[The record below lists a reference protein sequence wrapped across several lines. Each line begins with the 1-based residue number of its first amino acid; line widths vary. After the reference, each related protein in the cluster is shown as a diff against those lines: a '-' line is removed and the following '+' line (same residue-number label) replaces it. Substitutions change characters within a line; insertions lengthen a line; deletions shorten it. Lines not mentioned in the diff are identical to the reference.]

1 MLHQVIKR
9 PIAVTM
15 CIIALTV
22 IGILSLRHIPVSL
35 MPDIDI
41 PQITVQVSMPG
52 FSAQEV
58 ERNVVSPL
66 RGRLMQVA
74 GITDIRSESRM
85 DAGSVRMT
93 FEPGSN
99 VNLLFIEVNEK
110 VDRAMNQMPKEM
122 ERPKVMKASAMDI
135 PAFFLDITPKEP
147 TKFAQLSKF
156 AKNVVVKRIEQL
168 PQTAMVD
175 VSGTVGTEID
185 CIPNYEKLQAMG
197 LTVSDIENAIKR
209 NNITLEALSIV
220 DGIYRYNIHF
230 DSQLLTKKDIEN
242 IYINHQGRM
251 FQLKDVC
258 NVEEHTAI
266 RNGLVRHDGKEC
278 ITMAI
283 IKQND
288 ARMEE
293 LQQSMDELLENLRK
307 EYPDIQFQLTRDQT
321 RLLSYTIENL
331 KGNLYM
337 GALMACLVLMLFM
350 KKWRLSLLVVLS
362 IPLSLIITILCFYLL
377 GISMNI
383 ISLSGLILGVG
394 MMVDNAIIVVD
405 NITQRSLTPTLSERE
420 GATSKE
426 KTEVIVRS
434 TREVFTPMLSS
445 VLTTCS
451 VFLPLI
457 FLSGTAGALFY
468 DQAMGITTALFA
480 SLLVATVVV
489 PVYYMVLSPS
499 PRSPKGEGL
508 KESPIILVL
517 RMLMRRCLSCFPLH
531 YIALPFGGAGRWACF
546 YESIL
551 KWTLRHMR
559 LVLGM
564 FVISI
569 PLMALLVLHIEK
581 ERMPKVV
588 QEDALLTIDW
598 NSNISAQE
606 NDKRVAGIMA
616 AIKDNVETST
626 CMVGAQEFMLAHTK
640 DITSSEAV
648 IYLKAEN
655 SRKLS
660 KIKRQCIAYLH
671 KYYPQASAEFT
682 DPGNLY
688 NLVFSTDEAD
698 LEIHLQN
705 SEGRRPTTDQSRAF
719 RDTLLKH
726 FPHLEISPV
735 MTETNI
741 RYVADMEQMALYKLG
756 YDALYARLRE
766 LVSRGT
772 VFSIN
777 EGAQSVPVKTAS
789 PPALGLTPNPSP
801 VGGGNYRGEGSN
813 ILAETVKNADGTDIP
828 ISYLVRETK
837 GEDYKRLQAGNGGE
851 YYALC
856 LNAKDKEVEN
866 VMAFVNEFVHKPQSK
881 YSASFTGGYFSS
893 RKLIGELS
901 VVLAVALALLY
912 FILAAQ
918 FESLIQPII
927 ILLEMVVDVFFVIV
941 GLWILGESINLMSMT
956 GLVVMSG
963 IIIND
968 SILKIDTINHSPH
981 LRAGTRLG
989 LIRAIMEAGQRRLR
1003 PIVMTSLTT
1012 ILALLPFLSHS
1023 SMGAAIQYPLSLT
1036 LIIGMTV
1043 GTAVSLFF
1051 IPMLYYVVK
1060 RKPLSP
1066 SLPQMGGSAN
1076 R

>member
-1 MLHQVIKR
+1 MLKIILRR

-52 FSAQEV
+52 YSAQEV
-58 ERNVVSPL
+58 EQNVVSPL

-135 PAFFLDITPKEP
+135 PAFFLDLTPADSSAKASGAGG
-147 TKFAQLSKF
+147 TSKFAQLSKF
-156 AKNVVVKRIEQL
+156 ARNVVVKRIEQL

-185 CIPNYEKLQAMG
+185 CIPDNEKLQAMG
-197 LTVSDIENAIKR
+197 MSVSDIESAIKR

-230 DSQLLTKKDIEN
+230 DSQLLTRKDIED
-242 IYINHQGRM
+242 IYINHQGRL
-251 FQLKDVC
+251 FQLKDIC
-258 NVEEHTAI
+258 SIEEHTAT

-278 ITMAI
+278 VTMAI

-293 LQQSMDELLENLRK
+293 LKQSMDELLDDMRK
-307 EYPDIQFQLTRDQT
+307 EYPDINFQLTRDQT
-321 RLLSYTIENL
+321 RLLQFTIENL

-377 GISMNI
+377 GISMNV

-405 NITQRSLTPTLSERE
+405 NITAQTPKTPTKEELE
-420 GATSKE
+420 G
-426 KTEVIVRS
+426 VVVRS

-480 SLLVATVVV
+480 SLLVATVVI
-489 PVYYMVLSPS
+489 PVYYMVLQK
-499 PRSPKGEGL
+499 KGEKVKGL
-508 KESPIILVL
+508 KGEKVNFVGL
-517 RMLMRRCLSCFPLH
+517 MLP
-531 YIALPFGGAGRWACF
+531 GGVKC
-546 YESIL
+546 YEAVL
-551 KWTLRHMR
+551 KWMLRHTR
-559 LVLGM
+559 LVLAL

-569 PLMALLVLHIEK
+569 PLMGILLLHIEK
-581 ERMPKVV
+581 ERMPKVA
-588 QEDALLTIDW
+588 QYDTLLTIDW

-606 NDKRVAGIMA
+606 NDRRIAGMMG
-616 AIKDNVETST
+616 AIKEDVQTST
-626 CMVGAQEFMLAHTK
+626 SMIGAQEFMLAHTK

-648 IYLKAEN
+648 VYLKAADSEH
-655 SRKLS
+655 LD
-660 KIKRQCIAYLH
+660 KIKRQCTAYLQQH
-671 KYYPQASAEFT
+671 YPQASAEYGE
-682 DPGNLY
+682 PGNLY
-688 NLVFSTDEAD
+688 NLIFSTDEAD

-705 SEGRRPTTDQSRAF
+705 REGRRPTTDASRAF
-719 RDTLLKH
+719 RDTLLRH
-726 FPHLEISPV
+726 FPNLEISPI

-741 RYVADMEQMALYKLG
+741 RYVADMEQMAIYKVS
-756 YDALYARLRE
+756 YDALYRRLRE

-777 EGAQSVPVKTAS
+777 EGVQSVPVKMLSGAMSFT
-789 PPALGLTPNPSP
+789 G
-801 VGGGNYRGEGSN
+801 VERH
-813 ILAETVKNADGTDIP
+813 ILAECVKNADGTDIP
-828 ISYLVRETK
+828 ISYLVREAK

-851 YYALC
+851 FYTLS
-856 LNAKDKEVEN
+856 LNAKDREVEE
-866 VMAFVNEFVHKPQSK
+866 VMAFVNEYIHRPQSQ
-881 YSASFTGGYFSS
+881 YSASFAGGYFSS
-893 RKLIGELS
+893 RMLISELS

-918 FESLIQPII
+918 FESLVQPLI
-927 ILLEMVVDVFFVIV
+927 ILLEMVVDVFFVLV
-941 GLWILGESINLMSMT
+941 GLWILGESLNLMSMT

-981 LRAGTRLG
+981 LKSGTHKG

-1012 ILALLPFLSHS
+1012 ILALLPFLSHG

-1036 LIIGMTV
+1036 LIIGMTI

-1051 IPMLYYVVK
+1051 IPMLYYLIAK
-1060 RKPLSP
+1060 LRMKS
-1066 SLPQMGGSAN
+1066 
-1076 R
+1076 

>member
-1 MLHQVIKR
+1 
-9 PIAVTM
+9 
-15 CIIALTV
+15 
-22 IGILSLRHIPVSL
+22 
-35 MPDIDI
+35 
-41 PQITVQVSMPG
+41 
-52 FSAQEV
+52 
-58 ERNVVSPL
+58 
-66 RGRLMQVA
+66 
-74 GITDIRSESRM
+74 
-85 DAGSVRMT
+85 MT

-135 PAFFLDITPKEP
+135 PAFFLDLTPADSS
-147 TKFAQLSKF
+147 KFAQLSKF
-156 AKNVVVKRIEQL
+156 ARNVVVKRIEQL

-185 CIPNYEKLQAMG
+185 CIPDNEKLQAMG
-197 LTVSDIENAIKR
+197 MSVSDIESAIKR

-230 DSQLLTKKDIEN
+230 DSQLLTRKDIED
-242 IYINHQGRM
+242 IYINHQGRL

-258 NVEEHTAI
+258 KIEEHTAT

-278 ITMAI
+278 VTMAI

-293 LQQSMDELLENLRK
+293 LKQSMDELLDDMRK
-307 EYPDIQFQLTRDQT
+307 EYPDINFQLTRDQT
-321 RLLSYTIENL
+321 HLLQFTIENL

-337 GALMACLVLMLFM
+337 GALMACLVLMLFL
-350 KKWRLSLLVVLS
+350 KEWRLSLLVVLS
-362 IPLSLIITILCFYLL
+362 IPLSLIITILCIYLL
-377 GISMNI
+377 GISMNV

-405 NITQRSLTPTLSERE
+405 NITQKGENVKRLKGERLE
-420 GATSKE
+420 G
-426 KTEVIVRS
+426 VVVRS

-480 SLLVATVVV
+480 SLLVATVVI
-489 PVYYMVLSPS
+489 PVYYMVLHKNGEKVKEI
-499 PRSPKGEGL
+499 KGEKVNFVGL
-508 KESPIILVL
+508 K
-517 RMLMRRCLSCFPLH
+517 
-531 YIALPFGGAGRWACF
+531 LPGGVKC
-546 YESIL
+546 YEAVL
-551 KWTLRHMR
+551 KWMLRHTR
-559 LVLGM
+559 LVLAL

-569 PLMALLVLHIEK
+569 PLMGILVLHIEK
-581 ERMPKVV
+581 ERMPKVA
-588 QEDALLTIDW
+588 QDDTLLTIDW

-606 NDKRVAGIMA
+606 NDRRIAGMMG
-616 AIKDNVETST
+616 AIKEDVQTST
-626 CMVGAQEFMLAHTK
+626 SMIGAQEFMLAHTK

-648 IYLKAEN
+648 VYLKAADSEH
-655 SRKLS
+655 LDI
-660 KIKRQCIAYLH
+660 IKRQCTAYLQQH
-671 KYYPQASAEFT
+671 YPQASAEYGE
-682 DPGNLY
+682 PGNLY
-688 NLVFSTDEAD
+688 NLIFSTDEAD

-705 SEGRRPTTDQSRAF
+705 REGRRPITDASRAF
-719 RDTLLKH
+719 RDTLLRH
-726 FPHLEISPV
+726 FPNLEISPI

-741 RYVADMEQMALYKLG
+741 RYVADMEQMAIYKVS
-756 YDALYARLRE
+756 YDALYRRLRE

-777 EGAQSVPVKTAS
+777 EGAQSVPVKMLSGAMSFT
-789 PPALGLTPNPSP
+789 G
-801 VGGGNYRGEGSN
+801 VERH
-813 ILAETVKNADGTDIP
+813 ILAESVKNSDGTDIP
-828 ISYLVRETK
+828 ISYLVCEAK

-851 YYALC
+851 FYTLS
-856 LNAKDKEVEN
+856 LNAKDREVEE
-866 VMAFVNEFVHKPQSK
+866 VMAFVNEYIHRPQSQ
-881 YSASFTGGYFSS
+881 YSASFAGGYFSS
-893 RKLIGELS
+893 RMLISELS

-918 FESLIQPII
+918 FESLVQPLI
-927 ILLEMVVDVFFVIV
+927 ILLEMVVDVFFVLV
-941 GLWILGESINLMSMT
+941 GLWILGESLNLMSMT

-981 LRAGTRLG
+981 LKSGTHKG

-1012 ILALLPFLSHS
+1012 ILALLPFLSHG

-1036 LIIGMTV
+1036 LIIGMTI

-1051 IPMLYYVVK
+1051 IPMLYYMVRVVEQRMRSK
-1060 RKPLSP
+1060 K
-1066 SLPQMGGSAN
+1066 
-1076 R
+1076 

>member
-1 MLHQVIKR
+1 MNKTLLHR

-52 FSAQEV
+52 YSAQEV

-66 RGRLMQVA
+66 RGCLMQVA

-135 PAFFLDITPKEP
+135 PAFFLDLTPVDSS
-147 TKFAQLSKF
+147 KFAQLSKF
-156 AKNVVVKRIEQL
+156 ARNVVVKRIEQL

-185 CIPNYEKLQAMG
+185 CIPDNEKLQAMG
-197 LTVSDIENAIKR
+197 MSANDIENAIKR

-230 DSQLLTKKDIEN
+230 DSQLLTKKDIED
-242 IYINHQGRM
+242 IYINHHGRL

-258 NVEEHTAI
+258 SIEEHTAT

-278 ITMAI
+278 VTMAI

-288 ARMEE
+288 AQMEE
-293 LQQSMDELLENLRK
+293 LKQSMDELLDDMRK
-307 EYPDIQFQLTRDQT
+307 EYPDINFQLTRDQT
-321 RLLSYTIENL
+321 CLLSYTIENL

-377 GISMNI
+377 GISMNV

-405 NITQRSLTPTLSERE
+405 NITQKGEKVKRFLDALAPRRDCSRGRKGERLE
-420 GATSKE
+420 GVVVS
-426 KTEVIVRS
+426 S

-480 SLLVATVVV
+480 SLLVATVVI
-489 PVYYMVLSPS
+489 PVYYMVLHK
-499 PRSPKGEGL
+499 KGEKVKGL
-508 KESPIILVL
+508 KGEKVS
-517 RMLMRRCLSCFPLH
+517 
-531 YIALPFGGAGRWACF
+531 GGVKY
-546 YESIL
+546 YEATL
-551 KWTLRHMR
+551 KWTLRHAR
-559 LVLGM
+559 LVLAL
-564 FVISI
+564 FIISI
-569 PLMALLVLHIEK
+569 PLMAFLVLHIEK
-581 ERMPKVV
+581 ERMPKVA
-588 QEDALLTIDW
+588 QDDTLLTIDW

-606 NDKRVAGIMA
+606 NDRRIAGMME
-616 AIKDNVETST
+616 AIKEEVQTST
-626 CMVGAQEFMLAHTK
+626 SMIGAQEFMLAHTK

-648 IYLKAEN
+648 VYLKAADSEHLN
-655 SRKLS
+655 
-660 KIKRQCIAYLH
+660 KIMRQCTAYLQQH
-671 KYYPQASAEFT
+671 YPQASAEYGE
-682 DPGNLY
+682 PGNLY
-688 NLVFSTDEAD
+688 NLIFSTDEAD

-705 SEGRRPTTDQSRAF
+705 REGRRPTIDATRSF
-719 RDTLLKH
+719 RDTMLRH
-726 FPHLEISPV
+726 FPNLEISPV

-741 RYVADMEQMALYKLG
+741 RYVADMEQMAIYKVS
-756 YDALYARLRE
+756 YDALYRRLRE

-777 EGAQSVPVKTAS
+777 EGAQSVPVKLVS
-789 PPALGLTPNPSP
+789 
-801 VGGGNYRGEGSN
+801 GEMTFTGVERH
-813 ILAETVKNADGTDIP
+813 ILAECVKNSDGTDIP
-828 ISYLVRETK
+828 ISYLVREAK

-851 YYALC
+851 FYTLS
-856 LNAKDKEVEN
+856 LNAKDREVEE
-866 VMAFVNEFVHKPQSK
+866 VMAFVNEYIHRPQSQ
-881 YSASFTGGYFSS
+881 YSASFAGGYFSS
-893 RKLIGELS
+893 RMLISELS

-918 FESLIQPII
+918 FESLVQPLI
-927 ILLEMVVDVFFVIV
+927 ILLEMVVDVFFVLV
-941 GLWILGESINLMSMT
+941 GLWLLGESLNLMSMT

-981 LRAGTRLG
+981 LKSGTRRG

-1012 ILALLPFLSHS
+1012 ILALLPFLSHG

-1036 LIIGMTV
+1036 LIIGMTI

-1051 IPMLYYVVK
+1051 IPMLYYMIQK
-1060 RKPLSP
+1060 LRIKS
-1066 SLPQMGGSAN
+1066 
-1076 R
+1076 

>member
-1 MLHQVIKR
+1 MLTTFLHR

-52 FSAQEV
+52 YSAQEV

-66 RGRLMQVA
+66 RGRLMQVT

-135 PAFFLDITPKEP
+135 PAFFLDLTPADSSAKASGAGG
-147 TKFAQLSKF
+147 TSKFAQLSKF
-156 AKNVVVKRIEQL
+156 ARNVVVKRIEQL

-185 CIPNYEKLQAMG
+185 CIPDNEKLQAMG
-197 LTVSDIENAIKR
+197 MSVSDIESAIKR

-230 DSQLLTKKDIEN
+230 DSQLLTRKDIED
-242 IYINHQGRM
+242 IYINHQGRL

-258 NVEEHTAI
+258 SIEEHIAT

-278 ITMAI
+278 VTMAI

-293 LQQSMDELLENLRK
+293 LKQSMDELLDDMRK
-307 EYPDIQFQLTRDQT
+307 EYPDINFQLTRDQT
-321 RLLSYTIENL
+321 RLLQFTIENL

-377 GISMNI
+377 GISMNV

-405 NITQRSLTPTLSERE
+405 NITAQTPRIPTKEELE
-420 GATSKE
+420 G
-426 KTEVIVRS
+426 VVVRS

-480 SLLVATVVV
+480 SLLVATVVI
-489 PVYYMVLSPS
+489 PVYYMVLHKNGEKVKEI
-499 PRSPKGEGL
+499 KGEKVNFVGL
-508 KESPIILVL
+508 K
-517 RMLMRRCLSCFPLH
+517 
-531 YIALPFGGAGRWACF
+531 LPGGVKC
-546 YESIL
+546 YEAVL
-551 KWTLRHMR
+551 KWMLRHTR
-559 LVLGM
+559 LVLAL

-569 PLMALLVLHIEK
+569 PLMGILVLYIEK
-581 ERMPKVV
+581 ERMPKVA
-588 QEDALLTIDW
+588 QDDTLLTIDW

-606 NDKRVAGIMA
+606 NDRRIAGMMGT
-616 AIKDNVETST
+616 IKEDVQTST
-626 CMVGAQEFMLAHTK
+626 SMIGAQEFMLAHTK

-648 IYLKAEN
+648 VYLKAADSEH
-655 SRKLS
+655 LD
-660 KIKRQCIAYLH
+660 KIKRQCTAYLQQH
-671 KYYPQASAEFT
+671 YPQASAEYGE
-682 DPGNLY
+682 PGNLY
-688 NLVFSTDEAD
+688 NLIFSTDEAD

-705 SEGRRPTTDQSRAF
+705 REGRRPTTDASRAF
-719 RDTLLKH
+719 RDTLLRR
-726 FPHLEISPV
+726 FPNLEISPV

-741 RYVADMEQMALYKLG
+741 RYVADMEQMAIYKVS
-756 YDALYARLRE
+756 YDALYRRLRE

-777 EGAQSVPVKTAS
+777 EGAQSVPVKMLSVAMSFT
-789 PPALGLTPNPSP
+789 G
-801 VGGGNYRGEGSN
+801 VERH
-813 ILAETVKNADGTDIP
+813 ILAECVKNADGTDIP
-828 ISYLVRETK
+828 ISYLVREAK

-851 YYALC
+851 FYTLS
-856 LNAKDKEVEN
+856 LNAKDREVEE
-866 VMAFVNEFVHKPQSK
+866 VMAFVNEYIHRPQSQ
-881 YSASFTGGYFSS
+881 YSASFAGGYFSS
-893 RKLIGELS
+893 RMLISELS

-918 FESLIQPII
+918 FESLVQPLV
-927 ILLEMVVDVFFVIV
+927 ILLEMVVDVFFVLV
-941 GLWILGESINLMSMT
+941 GLWILGESLNLMSMT

-981 LRAGTRLG
+981 LKSGTHKG

-1012 ILALLPFLSHS
+1012 ILALLPFLSHG

-1036 LIIGMTV
+1036 LIIGMTI

-1051 IPMLYYVVK
+1051 IPMLYYLIAK
-1060 RKPLSP
+1060 LRMKS
-1066 SLPQMGGSAN
+1066 
-1076 R
+1076 

>member
-1 MLHQVIKR
+1 MNKTLLHR

-52 FSAQEV
+52 YSAQEV

-135 PAFFLDITPKEP
+135 PAFFLDLTPADSSAKASGAGG
-147 TKFAQLSKF
+147 TSKFAQLSKF
-156 AKNVVVKRIEQL
+156 ARHVVVKRIEQL

-175 VSGTVGTEID
+175 ISGTVGTEID
-185 CIPNYEKLQAMG
+185 CIPDNEKLQAMG
-197 LTVSDIENAIKR
+197 MSVSDIESAIKR

-230 DSQLLTKKDIEN
+230 DSQLLTKKDIED
-242 IYINHQGRM
+242 IYINHQGRL

-258 NVEEHTAI
+258 SIEEHIAT

-278 ITMAI
+278 VTMAI

-293 LQQSMDELLENLRK
+293 LKQSMDELLDDMRK
-307 EYPDIQFQLTRDQT
+307 EYPDINFQLTRDQT
-321 RLLSYTIENL
+321 RLLQYTIENL

-377 GISMNI
+377 GISMNV

-405 NITQRSLTPTLSERE
+405 NITAQTPKIPTKEELE
-420 GATSKE
+420 G
-426 KTEVIVRS
+426 VVVRS

-480 SLLVATVVV
+480 SLLVATVVI
-489 PVYYMVLSPS
+489 PVYYMVLHKNGEKVKEI
-499 PRSPKGEGL
+499 KGEKVNFVGL
-508 KESPIILVL
+508 K
-517 RMLMRRCLSCFPLH
+517 
-531 YIALPFGGAGRWACF
+531 LPGGVKC
-546 YESIL
+546 YEAVL
-551 KWTLRHMR
+551 KWMLRHTR
-559 LVLGM
+559 LVLAL

-569 PLMALLVLHIEK
+569 PLMGILVLHIEK
-581 ERMPKVV
+581 ERMPKVA
-588 QEDALLTIDW
+588 QDDTLLTIDW

-606 NDKRVAGIMA
+606 NDRRIAGMMG
-616 AIKDNVETST
+616 AIKEDVQTST
-626 CMVGAQEFMLAHTK
+626 SMIGAQEFMLAHTK

-648 IYLKAEN
+648 VYLKAADSEH
-655 SRKLS
+655 LD
-660 KIKRQCIAYLH
+660 KIKRQCTAYLQQH
-671 KYYPQASAEFT
+671 YPQASAEYGE
-682 DPGNLY
+682 PGNLY
-688 NLVFSTDEAD
+688 NLIFSTDEAD

-705 SEGRRPTTDQSRAF
+705 REGRRPTTDASRAF
-719 RDTLLKH
+719 RDTLLRR
-726 FPHLEISPV
+726 FPNLEISPV

-741 RYVADMEQMALYKLG
+741 RYVADMEQMAIYKVS
-756 YDALYARLRE
+756 YDALYRRLRE

-772 VFSIN
+772 VFNIN
-777 EGAQSVPVKTAS
+777 EGAQSVPVKMLSGAMSFT
-789 PPALGLTPNPSP
+789 G
-801 VGGGNYRGEGSN
+801 VERH
-813 ILAETVKNADGTDIP
+813 ILAECVKNADGTDIP
-828 ISYLVRETK
+828 ISYLVREAK

-851 YYALC
+851 FYTLS
-856 LNAKDKEVEN
+856 LNAKDREVEE
-866 VMAFVNEFVHKPQSK
+866 VMTFVNEYIHRPQSQ
-881 YSASFTGGYFSS
+881 YSASFAGGYFSS
-893 RKLIGELS
+893 RMLISELS
-901 VVLAVALALLY
+901 VVLAIALALLY

-918 FESLIQPII
+918 FESLVQPLV
-927 ILLEMVVDVFFVIV
+927 ILLEMVVDVFFVLV
-941 GLWILGESINLMSMT
+941 GLWILGESLNLMSMT

-981 LRAGTRLG
+981 LKSGTHKG

-1012 ILALLPFLSHS
+1012 ILALLPFLSHG

-1036 LIIGMTV
+1036 LIIGMTI

-1051 IPMLYYVVK
+1051 IPMLYYLIAK
-1060 RKPLSP
+1060 LRMKS
-1066 SLPQMGGSAN
+1066 
-1076 R
+1076 

>member
-1 MLHQVIKR
+1 MLKIILRR

-52 FSAQEV
+52 YSAQEV

-135 PAFFLDITPKEP
+135 PAFFLDLTPEDSS
-147 TKFAQLSKF
+147 KFAQLSKF
-156 AKNVVVKRIEQL
+156 ARNVVVKRIEQL

-185 CIPNYEKLQAMG
+185 CIPDNEKLQAMG
-197 LTVSDIENAIKR
+197 MSVSDIESAIKR

-230 DSQLLTKKDIEN
+230 DSQLLTRRDIED
-242 IYINHQGRM
+242 IYINHQGRL

-258 NVEEHTAI
+258 SIEEHTAT

-278 ITMAI
+278 VTMAI

-293 LQQSMDELLENLRK
+293 LKQSMDELLDDMRK
-307 EYPDIQFQLTRDQT
+307 EYPDINFQLTRDQT
-321 RLLSYTIENL
+321 RLLQFTIENL

-377 GISMNI
+377 GISMNV

-405 NITQRSLTPTLSERE
+405 NITAQIPKIPTKEELE
-420 GATSKE
+420 G
-426 KTEVIVRS
+426 VVVRS

-480 SLLVATVVV
+480 SLLVATVVI
-489 PVYYMVLSPS
+489 PVYYMVLHKNGEKVKEI
-499 PRSPKGEGL
+499 KGEKVNFVGL
-508 KESPIILVL
+508 K
-517 RMLMRRCLSCFPLH
+517 
-531 YIALPFGGAGRWACF
+531 LPGGVKC
-546 YESIL
+546 YEAVL
-551 KWTLRHMR
+551 KWMLRHTR
-559 LVLGM
+559 LVLAL

-569 PLMALLVLHIEK
+569 PLMGILVLYIEK
-581 ERMPKVV
+581 ERMPKVA
-588 QEDALLTIDW
+588 QDDTLLTIDW

-606 NDKRVAGIMA
+606 NDRRIAGMMGT
-616 AIKDNVETST
+616 IKEDVQTST
-626 CMVGAQEFMLAHTK
+626 SMIGAQEFMLAHTK

-648 IYLKAEN
+648 VYLKAADSEH
-655 SRKLS
+655 LD
-660 KIKRQCIAYLH
+660 KIKRQCTAYLQQH
-671 KYYPQASAEFT
+671 YPQASAEYGE
-682 DPGNLY
+682 PGNLY
-688 NLVFSTDEAD
+688 NLIFSTDEAD

-705 SEGRRPTTDQSRAF
+705 REGRRPTIDATRAF
-719 RDTLLKH
+719 RDTLLRH
-726 FPHLEISPV
+726 FPNLEISPV

-741 RYVADMEQMALYKLG
+741 RYVADMEQMAIYKVS
-756 YDALYARLRE
+756 YDALYRRLRE

-777 EGAQSVPVKTAS
+777 EGAQSVPVKMLSGAMSFT
-789 PPALGLTPNPSP
+789 G
-801 VGGGNYRGEGSN
+801 VERH
-813 ILAETVKNADGTDIP
+813 ILAECVKNADGTDIP
-828 ISYLVRETK
+828 ISYLVREAK

-851 YYALC
+851 FYPLS
-856 LNAKDKEVEN
+856 LNAKDREVEE
-866 VMAFVNEFVHKPQSK
+866 VMAFVNEYIHRPQSQ
-881 YSASFTGGYFSS
+881 YSASFAGGYFSS
-893 RKLIGELS
+893 RMLISELS

-918 FESLIQPII
+918 FESLVQPLI
-927 ILLEMVVDVFFVIV
+927 ILLEMVVDVFFVLV
-941 GLWILGESINLMSMT
+941 GLWILGESLNLMSMT

-981 LRAGTRLG
+981 LKSGTHKG

-1012 ILALLPFLSHS
+1012 ILALLPFLSHG

-1036 LIIGMTV
+1036 LIIGMTI

-1051 IPMLYYVVK
+1051 IPMLYYLIAK
-1060 RKPLSP
+1060 LRMKS
-1066 SLPQMGGSAN
+1066 
-1076 R
+1076 

>member
-1 MLHQVIKR
+1 M
-9 PIAVTM
+9 TM
-15 CIIALTV
+15 CIIALMV
-22 IGILSLRHIPVSL
+22 IGMLSLRHIPVSL

-52 FSAQEV
+52 YSAKEV
-58 ERNVVSPL
+58 ERNVVSLL

-135 PAFFLDITPKEP
+135 PAFFLDLTPADSS
-147 TKFAQLSKF
+147 KFAELSKF
-156 AKNVVVKRIEQL
+156 ARNVVVKRIEQL

-185 CIPNYEKLQAMG
+185 CIPDNEKLQAMG
-197 LTVSDIENAIKR
+197 MSVSDIENAIKR

-230 DSQLLTKKDIEN
+230 DSQLLTKKDIED
-242 IYINHQGRM
+242 IYINHQGRLL
-251 FQLKDVC
+251 QLKDVC
-258 NVEEHTAI
+258 CIEEHIAT

-278 ITMAI
+278 VTMAI

-293 LQQSMDELLENLRK
+293 LKQSMDELLDDMRR
-307 EYPDIQFQLTRDQT
+307 EYPDINFQLARDQT
-321 RLLSYTIENL
+321 RLLQFTIENL

-377 GISMNI
+377 GISMNV

-405 NITQRSLTPTLSERE
+405 NITAQTPKTPTKEELE
-420 GATSKE
+420 G
-426 KTEVIVRS
+426 VVVRS

-480 SLLVATVVV
+480 SLLVATVVI
-489 PVYYMVLSPS
+489 PVYYVAISSASLSEKRGKS
-499 PRSPKGEGL
+499 SAALSLLLGEGL
-508 KESPIILVL
+508 GVRL
-517 RMLMRRCLSCFPLH
+517 
-531 YIALPFGGAGRWACF
+531 
-546 YESIL
+546 YEATL
-551 KWTLRHMR
+551 KWTLRHAR
-559 LVLGM
+559 LVFAL
-564 FVISI
+564 FIISI
-569 PLMALLVLHIEK
+569 PLMGFLVLHIEK
-581 ERMPKVV
+581 ERMPGLT
-588 QEDALLTIDW
+588 QEDTLLTIDW

-606 NDKRVAGIMA
+606 NDRRIAGMMG
-616 AIKDNVETST
+616 AISEDVQTST
-626 CMVGAQEFMLAHTK
+626 SMIGAQEFMLAHTK

-648 IYLKAEN
+648 LYLKAEDTE
-655 SRKLS
+655 SLDS
-660 KIKRQCIAYLH
+660 IKRQCTAYLQQ
-671 KYYPQASAEFT
+671 YYPRASAEYGE
-682 DPGNLY
+682 PGNLY
-688 NLVFSTDEAD
+688 NLIFSTDEAD
-698 LEIHLQN
+698 LEIHLQ
-705 SEGRRPTTDQSRAF
+705 SREGRRPTTDASRAF
-719 RDTLLKH
+719 RDTLLRH
-726 FPHLEISPV
+726 FPNLEISPV

-741 RYVADMEQMALYKLG
+741 RYVADMEQMAIYKVS
-756 YDALYARLRE
+756 YDALYRRLRE

-777 EGAQSVPVKTAS
+777 EGAQSVPVKLVS
-789 PPALGLTPNPSP
+789 
-801 VGGGNYRGEGSN
+801 GEMTFTGVERH
-813 ILAETVKNADGTDIP
+813 ILAECVKNADGTDIP

-851 YYALC
+851 FYTLS
-856 LNAKDKEVEN
+856 LNAKDREVEE
-866 VMAFVNEFVHKPQSK
+866 VMAFVNEYIHRPQSQ
-881 YSASFTGGYFSS
+881 YSASFAGGFFSS

-918 FESLIQPII
+918 FESLVHPLI
-927 ILLEMVVDVFFVIV
+927 ILLEMVVDVFFVLV
-941 GLWILGESINLMSMT
+941 GLWILGESLNLMSMT
-956 GLVVMSG
+956 GMVVMSG
-963 IIIND
+963 IVIND
-968 SILKIDTINHSPH
+968 SILKIDTINRSPH
-981 LRAGTRLG
+981 LKSGTHKG
-989 LIRAIMEAGQRRLR
+989 LIRAIMEAGRRRLR

-1012 ILALLPFLSHS
+1012 ILALLPFLSHGN
-1023 SMGAAIQYPLSLT
+1023 MGAAIQYPLSLT
-1036 LIIGMTV
+1036 LVIGMTI

-1051 IPMLYYVVK
+1051 IPMLYYLIQESRMK
-1060 RKPLSP
+1060 S
-1066 SLPQMGGSAN
+1066 
-1076 R
+1076 

>member
-1 MLHQVIKR
+1 MLHQIIKR

-15 CIIALTV
+15 CIIALAV
-22 IGILSLRHIPVSL
+22 IGILSLRKIPVSL

-52 FSAQEV
+52 YSAQEV

-135 PAFFLDITPKEP
+135 PAFFLDLTPKEP
-147 TKFAQLSKF
+147 SKFPQLSKF

-185 CIPNYEKLQAMG
+185 CIPKYEKLQAMG
-197 LTVSDIENAIKR
+197 MSVSDIENAIKR

-220 DGIYRYNIHF
+220 DGIFRYNIHF
-230 DSQLLTKKDIEN
+230 DSQLLTKKDIED
-242 IYINHQGRM
+242 IYINHQGRL

-258 NVEEHTAI
+258 DVEEHIAT

-293 LQQSMDELLENLRK
+293 LQQSMDELLEDLQK

-377 GISMNI
+377 GISMNV

-405 NITQRSLTPTLSERE
+405 NITSRNQNLALPQRGSGE
-420 GATSKE
+420 GALAD
-426 KTEVIVRS
+426 VIVRS

-480 SLLVATVVV
+480 SLLVATVVI
-489 PVYYMVLSPS
+489 PVYY
-499 PRSPKGEGL
+499 K
-508 KESPIILVL
+508 VL
-517 RMLMRRCLSCFPLH
+517 RLKSLKVKGFESGSKFFTLH
-531 YIALPFGGAGRWACF
+531 SSFFTYRW
-546 YESIL
+546 YEAVL
-551 KWTLRHMR
+551 KWTLRHAR
-559 LVLGM
+559 LVLGL

-569 PLMALLVLHIEK
+569 PLMALMILHIEK
-581 ERMPKVV
+581 ERMPKLA
-588 QEDALLTIDW
+588 QEDTLLSIDW

-606 NDKRVAGIMA
+606 NDRRVACIMDV
-616 AIKDNVETST
+616 IKENVQTST

-640 DITSSEAV
+640 DITSSETV

-655 SRKLS
+655 SGKLTEV
-660 KIKRQCIAYLH
+660 KKQCVAYLQKH
-671 KYYPQASAEFT
+671 YPQASAEFSE
-682 DPGNLY
+682 PGNLY

-705 SEGRRPTTDQSRAF
+705 NEGRRPTTDESRAF
-719 RDTLLKH
+719 RDTLLRH

-741 RYVADMEQMALYKLG
+741 RYVADMEQMAFYKVG
-756 YDALYARLRE
+756 YDALYQRLKQ

-777 EGAQSVPVKTAS
+777 EGAQSVPVIAS
-789 PPALGLTPNPSP
+789 PPSSL
-801 VGGGNYRGEGSN
+801 RGEERT
-813 ILAETVKNADGTDIP
+813 ILSETVKNSDGTDIP

-856 LNAKDKEVEN
+856 LNAKDKEVEK
-866 VMAFVNEFVHKPQSK
+866 VMEYVNEYVHQPQSE

-918 FESLIQPII
+918 FESLIQPLI

-941 GLWILGESINLMSMT
+941 GLWVLGESINLMSMT
-956 GLVVMSG
+956 GIVVMSG

-968 SILKIDTINHSPH
+968 SILKIDTINHNPH
-981 LRAGTRLG
+981 LQAGTRLG
-989 LIRAIMEAGQRRLR
+989 LIRAIMEAGRRRLR

-1012 ILALLPFLSHS
+1012 ILALMPFLSHS

-1051 IPMLYYVVK
+1051 IPLLYYIVK
-1060 RKPLSP
+1060 KPLASN
-1066 SLPQMGGSAN
+1066 SKFINSKFKMQGS
-1076 R
+1076 

>member
-1 MLHQVIKR
+1 MLHQIIKR

-22 IGILSLRHIPVSL
+22 IGILSLRKIPVSL

-52 FSAQEV
+52 YSAQEV

-135 PAFFLDITPKEP
+135 PAFFLDLTPKEP
-147 TKFAQLSKF
+147 SKFPQLSKF

-185 CIPNYEKLQAMG
+185 CVPKYEKLQAMG
-197 LTVSDIENAIKR
+197 MSVSDIENAIKR

-220 DGIYRYNIHF
+220 DGIFRYNIHF
-230 DSQLLTKKDIEN
+230 DSQLLTKKDIED
-242 IYINHQGRM
+242 IYINHQGRL

-258 NVEEHTAI
+258 DVEEHMAT

-293 LQQSMDELLENLRK
+293 LQQSMDELLEDMQK

-377 GISMNI
+377 GISMNV

-405 NITQRSLTPTLSERE
+405 NITQNVKRLKGEKV
-420 GATSKE
+420 KE
-426 KTEVIVRS
+426 SGEVIVRS

-480 SLLVATVVV
+480 SLLVATVVI
-489 PVYYMVLSPS
+489 PVYY
-499 PRSPKGEGL
+499 K
-508 KESPIILVL
+508 VL
-517 RMLMRRCLSCFPLH
+517 RLKSLKVKGFESGSKFFTLH
-531 YIALPFGGAGRWACF
+531 SSFFTYRW
-546 YESIL
+546 YEAVL
-551 KWTLRHMR
+551 KWTLRHAR
-559 LVLGM
+559 LVLGL

-569 PLMALLVLHIEK
+569 PLMALMILHIEK
-581 ERMPKVV
+581 ERMPKLA
-588 QEDALLTIDW
+588 QEDTLLSIDW

-606 NDKRVAGIMA
+606 NDRRVACIMDV
-616 AIKDNVETST
+616 IKEDVQTST

-640 DITSSEAV
+640 DITSSETV
-648 IYLKAEN
+648 IYLKAEK
-655 SRKLS
+655 SGKLAEV
-660 KIKRQCIAYLH
+660 KKQCVAYLQKH
-671 KYYPQASAEFT
+671 YPLASAEFS

-705 SEGRRPTTDQSRAF
+705 NEGRRPTTDEARAV
-719 RDTLLKH
+719 RDTLLRH

-741 RYVADMEQMALYKLG
+741 RYVADMEQMAFYKVG
-756 YDALYARLRE
+756 YDALYQRLKQ

-777 EGAQSVPVKTAS
+777 EGAQSVPVIAS
-789 PPALGLTPNPSP
+789 PPSSL
-801 VGGGNYRGEGSN
+801 RGEERT
-813 ILAETVKNADGTDIP
+813 ILSETVKNSDGTDIP

-856 LNAKDKEVEN
+856 LNAKDKEVEK
-866 VMAFVNEFVHKPQSK
+866 VMDYVNDYVHQPQSK
-881 YSASFTGGYFSS
+881 YSASFSGGYFSS

-918 FESLIQPII
+918 FESLIQPLI

-941 GLWILGESINLMSMT
+941 GLWVLGESINLMSMT
-956 GLVVMSG
+956 GIVVMSG

-968 SILKIDTINHSPH
+968 SILKIDTINHNPH
-981 LRAGTRLG
+981 LQAGTRLG
-989 LIRAIMEAGQRRLR
+989 LIRAIMEAGRRRLR

-1051 IPMLYYVVK
+1051 IPLLYYIVK
-1060 RKPLSP
+1060 KPLASN
-1066 SLPQMGGSAN
+1066 SKFINSKFKMQGDVN
-1076 R
+1076 RKKNNFQR

>member
-1 MLHQVIKR
+1 MNKTLLHR
-9 PIAVTM
+9 PVAVTM

-22 IGILSLRHIPVSL
+22 IGILSLRYIPVSL

-52 FSAQEV
+52 YSAQEV
-58 ERNVVSPL
+58 ERNIVSPL

-135 PAFFLDITPKEP
+135 PAFFLDLTPADSSAKASGAGG
-147 TKFAQLSKF
+147 TSKFAQLSKF
-156 AKNVVVKRIEQL
+156 ARNVVVKRIEQL

-185 CIPNYEKLQAMG
+185 CIPDKEKLHAMG
-197 LTVSDIENAIKR
+197 MSVSDIESAIKR

-230 DSQLLTKKDIEN
+230 DSRLLTKKDIED
-242 IYINHQGRM
+242 IYINHQGRL

-258 NVEEHTAI
+258 SIEEHIAT

-278 ITMAI
+278 VTMAI

-293 LQQSMDELLENLRK
+293 LKQSMDELLDDMRK
-307 EYPDIQFQLTRDQT
+307 EYPDINFQLTRDQT
-321 RLLSYTIENL
+321 RLLQYTIENL

-377 GISMNI
+377 GISMNV

-405 NITQRSLTPTLSERE
+405 NITAQTPKIPTKEELE
-420 GATSKE
+420 G
-426 KTEVIVRS
+426 VVVRS

-480 SLLVATVVV
+480 SLLVATVVI
-489 PVYYMVLSPS
+489 PVYYMVLHKNGEKVKEI
-499 PRSPKGEGL
+499 KGEKVNFVGL
-508 KESPIILVL
+508 K
-517 RMLMRRCLSCFPLH
+517 
-531 YIALPFGGAGRWACF
+531 LPGGVKC
-546 YESIL
+546 YEAVL
-551 KWTLRHMR
+551 KWMLRHTR
-559 LVLGM
+559 LVLAL

-569 PLMALLVLHIEK
+569 PLMGILVLHIEK
-581 ERMPKVV
+581 ERMPKVA
-588 QEDALLTIDW
+588 QDDTLLTIDW

-606 NDKRVAGIMA
+606 NDRRIAGMMG
-616 AIKDNVETST
+616 AIKEDVQTST
-626 CMVGAQEFMLAHTK
+626 SMIGAQEFMLAHTK

-648 IYLKAEN
+648 VYLKAADSEH
-655 SRKLS
+655 LD
-660 KIKRQCIAYLH
+660 KIKRQCTAYLQQH
-671 KYYPQASAEFT
+671 YPQASAEYGE
-682 DPGNLY
+682 PGNLY
-688 NLVFSTDEAD
+688 NLIFSTDEAD

-705 SEGRRPTTDQSRAF
+705 REGRRPTTDASRAF
-719 RDTLLKH
+719 RDTLLRH
-726 FPHLEISPV
+726 FPNLEISPV

-741 RYVADMEQMALYKLG
+741 RYVADMEQMAIYKVS
-756 YDALYARLRE
+756 YDALYRRLRE

-777 EGAQSVPVKTAS
+777 EGAQSVPVKLVS
-789 PPALGLTPNPSP
+789 
-801 VGGGNYRGEGSN
+801 GEMTFTGVERH
-813 ILAETVKNADGTDIP
+813 ILAECVKNADGTDIP
-828 ISYLVRETK
+828 ISYLVREAK
-837 GEDYKRLQAGNGGE
+837 CEDYKRLQAGNGGE
-851 YYALC
+851 FYTLS
-856 LNAKDKEVEN
+856 LNAKDREVEE
-866 VMAFVNEFVHKPQSK
+866 VMAFVNEYIHRPQSQ
-881 YSASFTGGYFSS
+881 YSASFAGGYFSS
-893 RKLIGELS
+893 RMLISELS

-918 FESLIQPII
+918 FESLVQPLI
-927 ILLEMVVDVFFVIV
+927 ILLEMVVDVFFVLV
-941 GLWILGESINLMSMT
+941 GLWILGESLNLMSMT

-981 LRAGTRLG
+981 LKSGTHKG

-1012 ILALLPFLSHS
+1012 ILALLPFLSHG

-1036 LIIGMTV
+1036 LIIGMTI

-1051 IPMLYYVVK
+1051 IPMLYYLIAK
-1060 RKPLSP
+1060 LRMKS
-1066 SLPQMGGSAN
+1066 
-1076 R
+1076 

>member
-1 MLHQVIKR
+1 MLKIILHR

-52 FSAQEV
+52 YSAQEV

-85 DAGSVRMT
+85 DAGSVRIT

-135 PAFFLDITPKEP
+135 PAFYLDLTPADSSAIASGAGG
-147 TKFAQLSKF
+147 TSKFAQLSKF
-156 AKNVVVKRIEQL
+156 VRNVVVKRIEQL

-185 CIPNYEKLQAMG
+185 CIPDNEKLQAMG
-197 LTVSDIENAIKR
+197 MSVSDIESAIKR

-230 DSQLLTKKDIEN
+230 DSQLLTKKDIEA
-242 IYINHQGRM
+242 IYINHQGRL

-258 NVEEHTAI
+258 SIEEHTAT

-278 ITMAI
+278 VTMAI

-293 LQQSMDELLENLRK
+293 LKQSMDELLDDMRK
-307 EYPDIQFQLTRDQT
+307 EYPDINFQLTRDQT
-321 RLLSYTIENL
+321 RLLQFTIENL

-377 GISMNI
+377 GISMNV

-405 NITQRSLTPTLSERE
+405 NITQKGEKVKRLEGERLE
-420 GATSKE
+420 GVVVS
-426 KTEVIVRS
+426 S

-480 SLLVATVVV
+480 SLLVATVVI
-489 PVYYMVLSPS
+489 PVYYMVLHK
-499 PRSPKGEGL
+499 KGEKVKGL
-508 KESPIILVL
+508 KGEKVS
-517 RMLMRRCLSCFPLH
+517 
-531 YIALPFGGAGRWACF
+531 GGVKY
-546 YESIL
+546 YEATL
-551 KWTLRHMR
+551 KWTLRHAR
-559 LVLGM
+559 LVLAL
-564 FVISI
+564 FIISI
-569 PLMALLVLHIEK
+569 PLMGILVLHIEK
-581 ERMPKVV
+581 ERMPKVA
-588 QEDALLTIDW
+588 QDDTLLTIDW

-606 NDKRVAGIMA
+606 NDRRIAGMMG
-616 AIKDNVETST
+616 AIKEDVQTST
-626 CMVGAQEFMLAHTK
+626 SMIGAQEFMLAHTK

-648 IYLKAEN
+648 VYLKVAD
-655 SRKLS
+655 S
-660 KIKRQCIAYLH
+660 KYLDQIKQQFTAYLQQH
-671 KYYPQASAEFT
+671 YPQASAEYGE
-682 DPGNLY
+682 PGNLY
-688 NLVFSTDEAD
+688 NLIFSTDEAD

-705 SEGRRPTTDQSRAF
+705 REGRRPTIDATRAF
-719 RDTLLKH
+719 RDTLLRH
-726 FPHLEISPV
+726 FPNLEISPV

-741 RYVADMEQMALYKLG
+741 RYVADMEQMAIYKVS
-756 YDALYARLRE
+756 YDALYRRLRE
-766 LVSRGT
+766 LVSRGI

-777 EGAQSVPVKTAS
+777 EGAQSVPVKLVS
-789 PPALGLTPNPSP
+789 
-801 VGGGNYRGEGSN
+801 GEMTFTGVERH
-813 ILAETVKNADGTDIP
+813 ILAECVKNSDGTDIP
-828 ISYLVRETK
+828 ISYLVREAK

-851 YYALC
+851 FYTLS
-856 LNAKDKEVEN
+856 LNAKDREVEE
-866 VMAFVNEFVHKPQSK
+866 VMAFVNEYIHRPQSQ
-881 YSASFTGGYFSS
+881 YSASFAGGYFSS
-893 RKLIGELS
+893 RMLISELS

-918 FESLIQPII
+918 FESLVQPLI
-927 ILLEMVVDVFFVIV
+927 ILLEMVVDVFFVLV
-941 GLWILGESINLMSMT
+941 GLWLLGESLNLMSMT

-981 LRAGTRLG
+981 LKSGTRRG
-989 LIRAIMEAGQRRLR
+989 LIRAIIESGRRRLR

-1012 ILALLPFLSHS
+1012 ILALLPFLSHG

-1036 LIIGMTV
+1036 LIIGMTI
-1043 GTAVSLFF
+1043 GTAISLFF
-1051 IPMLYYVVK
+1051 IPMLYYLIERLK
-1060 RKPLSP
+1060 MKD
-1066 SLPQMGGSAN
+1066 
-1076 R
+1076 

>member
-1 MLHQVIKR
+1 MLHQIIKR

-15 CIIALTV
+15 CIIALAV
-22 IGILSLRHIPVSL
+22 IGIISLRKIPVSL

-52 FSAQEV
+52 YSAQEV
-58 ERNVVSPL
+58 ERNVISPL

-85 DAGSVRMT
+85 DAGNVRMT

-122 ERPKVMKASAMDI
+122 DRPKVMKASAMDI
-135 PAFFLDITPKEP
+135 PAFFLDMTPKEP
-147 TKFAQLSKF
+147 SKFPQLSKF
-156 AKNVVVKRIEQL
+156 ARNVVVKRIEQL

-185 CIPNYEKLQAMG
+185 CIPKYEKLQAMG
-197 LTVSDIENAIKR
+197 LSVSDIENAIKR

-220 DGIYRYNIHF
+220 DGIFRYNIHF
-230 DSQLLTKKDIEN
+230 DSQLLTKKDIED
-242 IYINHQGRM
+242 IYINHQGRL

-258 NVEEHTAI
+258 DVQEHMAT

-293 LQQSMDELLENLRK
+293 LQQSMDELLEDMQK
-307 EYPDIQFQLTRDQT
+307 EYPDIEFQLTRDQT

-337 GALMACLVLMLFM
+337 GALMACLVLMIFM

-377 GISMNI
+377 GISMNV

-405 NITQRSLTPTLSERE
+405 NITTRSLTPTLSKGE
-420 GATSKE
+420 GEHTKDKLLSI
-426 KTEVIVRS
+426 IVHG

-480 SLLVATVVV
+480 SLLVATVVI
-489 PVYYMVLSPS
+489 PVYYMVLHRKREKLKDATHMSFFTHHSLALPLG
-499 PRSPKGEGL
+499 RVGEGL
-508 KESPIILVL
+508 
-517 RMLMRRCLSCFPLH
+517 
-531 YIALPFGGAGRWACF
+531 
-546 YESIL
+546 YEAVL
-551 KWTLRHMR
+551 KWTLRHAR
-559 LVLGM
+559 LVLGL
-564 FVISI
+564 FVLCI
-569 PLMALLVLHIEK
+569 PLMVLMVLNIEK
-581 ERMPKVV
+581 ERMPKLA
-588 QEDALLTIDW
+588 QEDTLLTIDW

-606 NDKRVAGIMA
+606 NDRRIAGIMD
-616 AIKDNVETST
+616 AIKEKVQTST

-655 SRKLS
+655 AKKLGKIRK
-660 KIKRQCIAYLH
+660 QCMTYLQEH
-671 KYYPQASAEFT
+671 YPQASAEFT

-705 SEGRRPTTDQSRAF
+705 REGRRPTTDESRAF
-719 RDTLLKH
+719 RDTLLRH

-741 RYVADMEQMALYKLG
+741 RYVADMEQMAIYKVG
-756 YDALYARLRE
+756 YDALYRRLRE

-777 EGAQSVPVKTAS
+777 EGAQSVPVKTLS
-789 PPALGLTPNPSP
+789 PTLSLN
-801 VGGGNYRGEGSN
+801 GEEGH
-813 ILAETVKNADGTDIP
+813 ILAETVKNADGTEIP
-828 ISYLVRETK
+828 ISYLVHETK
-837 GEDYKRLQAGNGGE
+837 SEDYKRLQAGNGGE

-856 LNAKDKEVEN
+856 LDAKDKEVEN
-866 VMAFVNEFVHKPQSK
+866 VMAYVNDYVHQPQSN

-918 FESLIQPII
+918 FESLIQPFI

-941 GLWILGESINLMSMT
+941 GLWVLGESINLMSMT

-981 LRAGTRLG
+981 LKAGTRKG
-989 LIRAIMEAGQRRLR
+989 LIRAIMEAGRRRLR

-1051 IPMLYYVVK
+1051 IPLLYYIVK
-1060 RKPLSP
+1060 KPLASN
-1066 SLPQMGGSAN
+1066 SKFIYSKFKMGGS
-1076 R
+1076 

>member
-1 MLHQVIKR
+1 MYKPLLHR
-9 PIAVTM
+9 PIAVSM

-52 FSAQEV
+52 YSAQEV

-66 RGRLMQVA
+66 KGRLMQVA

-135 PAFFLDITPKEP
+135 PAFFLDLIPVDSS
-147 TKFAQLSKF
+147 KFAQLSKF
-156 AKNVVVKRIEQL
+156 ARNVVVKRIEQL

-185 CIPNYEKLQAMG
+185 CIPDYEKLRAMG
-197 LTVSDIENAIKR
+197 MDMNDIENAINR

-230 DSQLLTKKDIEN
+230 DSQLLTKKDIEG
-242 IYINHQGRM
+242 IYINHQGRLL
-251 FQLKDVC
+251 QLKDVC
-258 NVEEHTAI
+258 SIEEHTAT

-278 ITMAI
+278 ATMAI

-293 LQQSMDELLENLRK
+293 LEQSMDELLDDMRK
-307 EYPDIQFQLTRDQT
+307 EYPDINFQLTRDQT

-350 KKWRLSLLVVLS
+350 KRWRLSLLVVLA
-362 IPLSLIITILCFYLL
+362 IPLSLIITVLCFYLL

-405 NITQRSLTPTLSERE
+405 NITVHSSQAQTE
-420 GATSKE
+420 GE
-426 KTEVIVRS
+426 LEEVVARS

-480 SLLVATVVV
+480 SLLVATVVI
-489 PVYYMVLSPS
+489 PVYYMVLHANKPQ
-499 PRSPKGEGL
+499 RKTHHF
-508 KESPIILVL
+508 
-517 RMLMRRCLSCFPLH
+517 M
-531 YIALPFGGAGRWACF
+531 PFSGMKCH
-546 YESIL
+546 ETVL
-551 KWTLRHMR
+551 KWTLRHAR
-559 LVLGM
+559 PVLVL
-564 FVISI
+564 FVLSL
-569 PLMALLVLHIEK
+569 PLMGFLVLHIEK
-581 ERMPKVV
+581 ERMPGLT
-588 QEDALLTIDW
+588 QEDTLLTIDW

-606 NDKRVAGIMA
+606 NDRRIA
-616 AIKDNVETST
+616 AMMDACKEDVQTST
-626 CMVGAQEFMLAHTK
+626 SMIGAQEFMLAHTK

-648 IYLKAEN
+648 VYLKAEKPD
-655 SRKLS
+655 RLD
-660 KIKRQCIAYLH
+660 KIKQQCTAYLQQH
-671 KYYPQASAEFT
+671 YPQASASYSE
-682 DPGNLY
+682 PGNLY
-688 NLVFSTDEAD
+688 NLIFSTDEAD

-705 SEGRRPTTDQSRAF
+705 REGMRPTIEVSQAF
-719 RDTLLKH
+719 RDTLLRH
-726 FPHLEISPV
+726 FPALEISPV

-741 RYVADMEQMALYKLG
+741 RYVADMEQMAIYKVS
-756 YDALYARLRE
+756 YDALYRRLRE
-766 LVSRGT
+766 LANRGT

-777 EGAQSVPVKTAS
+777 EGAQSVPVKLVS
-789 PPALGLTPNPSP
+789 GEMELTG
-801 VGGGNYRGEGSN
+801 VERH
-813 ILAETVKNADGTDIP
+813 ILAACVKNADGTDIP

-851 YYALC
+851 FYALS
-856 LNAKDKEVEN
+856 LNAKDRKVEEV
-866 VMAFVNEFVHKPQSK
+866 MEFVDEYVHRPQSR
-881 YSASFTGGYFSS
+881 YSASFAGGYFSS
-893 RKLIGELS
+893 RILISELS

-918 FESLIQPII
+918 FESLVQPLI
-927 ILLEMVVDVFFVIV
+927 ILLEMAVDVFFVLV
-941 GLWILGESINLMSMT
+941 GLWVLDESLNLMSMT

-963 IIIND
+963 IVIND
-968 SILKIDTINHSPH
+968 SILKIDTINRSPH
-981 LRAGTRLG
+981 LKSGTRRG

-1003 PIVMTSLTT
+1003 PIIMTSLTT
-1012 ILALLPFLSHS
+1012 ILALLPFLSRG

-1036 LIIGMTV
+1036 LIIGMTA

-1051 IPMLYYVVK
+1051 IPMLYYLIEGTRIK
-1060 RKPLSP
+1060 
-1066 SLPQMGGSAN
+1066 A
-1076 R
+1076 

>member
-1 MLHQVIKR
+1 MNWKLLSR

-35 MPDIDI
+35 MPNIDI

-52 FSAQEV
+52 YSAQEV
-58 ERNVVSPL
+58 EQNVVSPL

-93 FEPGSN
+93 FELGSN

-135 PAFFLDITPKEP
+135 PAFFLDLTPADSSAKASGAGG
-147 TKFAQLSKF
+147 TSKFAQLSKF
-156 AKNVVVKRIEQL
+156 ARNVVVKRIEQL

-185 CIPNYEKLQAMG
+185 CIPDNEKLQAMG
-197 LTVSDIENAIKR
+197 MSVSDIESAIKR

-230 DSQLLTKKDIEN
+230 DSQLLTKKDIED
-242 IYINHQGRM
+242 IYINHQGRL

-258 NVEEHTAI
+258 KIEEHTAT

-278 ITMAI
+278 VTMAI

-293 LQQSMDELLENLRK
+293 LKQSMDELLDDMRK
-307 EYPDIQFQLTRDQT
+307 EYPDINFQLTRDQT
-321 RLLSYTIENL
+321 RLLSYTIKNL

-377 GISMNI
+377 GISMNV

-405 NITQRSLTPTLSERE
+405 NITAQTPKIPTKEELE
-420 GATSKE
+420 G
-426 KTEVIVRS
+426 VVVRC

-480 SLLVATVVV
+480 SLLVATVVI
-489 PVYYMVLSPS
+489 PVYYMVLHKNGEKVKEI
-499 PRSPKGEGL
+499 KGEKVNFVGL
-508 KESPIILVL
+508 K
-517 RMLMRRCLSCFPLH
+517 
-531 YIALPFGGAGRWACF
+531 LPGGVKC
-546 YESIL
+546 YEAVL
-551 KWTLRHMR
+551 KWMLRHTR
-559 LVLGM
+559 LVLAL

-569 PLMALLVLHIEK
+569 PLMGILVLHIEK
-581 ERMPKVV
+581 ERMPKVA
-588 QEDALLTIDW
+588 QDDTLLTIDW

-606 NDKRVAGIMA
+606 NDRRIAGMMGT
-616 AIKDNVETST
+616 IKEDVQTST
-626 CMVGAQEFMLAHTK
+626 SMIGAQEFMLAHTK

-648 IYLKAEN
+648 VYLKAADSEH
-655 SRKLS
+655 LD
-660 KIKRQCIAYLH
+660 KIKRQCTAYLQQH
-671 KYYPQASAEFT
+671 YPQASAEYGE
-682 DPGNLY
+682 PGNLY
-688 NLVFSTDEAD
+688 NLIFSTDEAD

-705 SEGRRPTTDQSRAF
+705 REGRRPTTDASRAF
-719 RDTLLKH
+719 RDTLLRH
-726 FPHLEISPV
+726 FPNLEISPV

-741 RYVADMEQMALYKLG
+741 RYVADMEQMAIYMVS
-756 YDALYARLRE
+756 YDALYRRLRE

-777 EGAQSVPVKTAS
+777 EGAQSVPVKMLSGAMSFT
-789 PPALGLTPNPSP
+789 G
-801 VGGGNYRGEGSN
+801 VERH
-813 ILAETVKNADGTDIP
+813 ILAECVKNADGTDIP
-828 ISYLVRETK
+828 ISYLVREAK

-851 YYALC
+851 FYTLS
-856 LNAKDKEVEN
+856 LNAKDREVEE
-866 VMAFVNEFVHKPQSK
+866 VMTFVNEYIHRPQSQ
-881 YSASFTGGYFSS
+881 YSASFAGGYFSS
-893 RKLIGELS
+893 RMLISELS

-918 FESLIQPII
+918 FESLVQPLI
-927 ILLEMVVDVFFVIV
+927 ILQEMVVDVFFVLV
-941 GLWILGESINLMSMT
+941 GLWILGESLNLMSMT

-981 LRAGTRLG
+981 LKSGTHKG
-989 LIRAIMEAGQRRLR
+989 LIRAIMEAGQRRFR

-1012 ILALLPFLSHS
+1012 ILALLPFLSHG

-1036 LIIGMTV
+1036 LIIGMTI

-1051 IPMLYYVVK
+1051 IPMLYYLIAK
-1060 RKPLSP
+1060 LRMKS
-1066 SLPQMGGSAN
+1066 
-1076 R
+1076 

>member
-1 MLHQVIKR
+1 MSCR
-9 PIAVTM
+9 R
-15 CIIALTV
+15 
-22 IGILSLRHIPVSL
+22 S
-35 MPDIDI
+35 
-41 PQITVQVSMPG
+41 
-52 FSAQEV
+52 E
-58 ERNVVSPL
+58 
-66 RGRLMQVA
+66 VA

-135 PAFFLDITPKEP
+135 PAFFLDLTPVDP
-147 TKFAQLSKF
+147 SKFAQLSKF
-156 AKNVVVKRIEQL
+156 ARNVVVKRIEQL

-185 CIPNYEKLQAMG
+185 CIPDNETLQAMG
-197 LTVSDIENAIKR
+197 MSVSDIESAIKR

-230 DSQLLTKKDIEN
+230 DSQLLTKKDIED
-242 IYINHQGRM
+242 IYINHQGRL

-258 NVEEHTAI
+258 SIEEHTAT

-278 ITMAI
+278 VTMAI

-293 LQQSMDELLENLRK
+293 LKQSMDELLDDMRK
-307 EYPDIQFQLTRDQT
+307 EYPDINFQLTRDQT
-321 RLLSYTIENL
+321 RLLQFTIENL

-377 GISMNI
+377 GISMNV

-405 NITQRSLTPTLSERE
+405 NITQKSEKVKSLKGEKLE
-420 GATSKE
+420 G
-426 KTEVIVRS
+426 VVVRS

-480 SLLVATVVV
+480 SLLVATVVI
-489 PVYYMVLSPS
+489 PVYYMVLHK
-499 PRSPKGEGL
+499 KGEKVKGL
-508 KESPIILVL
+508 KGEKVS
-517 RMLMRRCLSCFPLH
+517 
-531 YIALPFGGAGRWACF
+531 GGVKY
-546 YESIL
+546 YEAVL
-551 KWTLRHMR
+551 KWMLRHTR
-559 LVLGM
+559 LVLAL
-564 FVISI
+564 FVTSI
-569 PLMALLVLHIEK
+569 PLMGFLVLHIEK
-581 ERMPKVV
+581 ERMPGLT
-588 QEDALLTIDW
+588 QEDTLLTIDW

-606 NDKRVAGIMA
+606 NDRRIAGMMG
-616 AIKDNVETST
+616 AIKEDVQTST
-626 CMVGAQEFMLAHTK
+626 SMIGAQEFMLVHTK

-648 IYLKAEN
+648 VYLKAADSEH
-655 SRKLS
+655 LD
-660 KIKRQCIAYLH
+660 KIKRQCTAYLQQH
-671 KYYPQASAEFT
+671 YPQASAEYGE
-682 DPGNLY
+682 PGNLY
-688 NLVFSTDEAD
+688 NLIFSTDEAD

-705 SEGRRPTTDQSRAF
+705 REGRRPTTDASRAF
-719 RDTLLKH
+719 RDTLLRH
-726 FPHLEISPV
+726 FPNLEIPPV

-741 RYVADMEQMALYKLG
+741 RYVADMEQMAIYKVS
-756 YDALYARLRE
+756 YDALYHRLRE

-777 EGAQSVPVKTAS
+777 EGAQSVPVKMLSGAMSFT
-789 PPALGLTPNPSP
+789 G
-801 VGGGNYRGEGSN
+801 VERH
-813 ILAETVKNADGTDIP
+813 ILAESVKNSDGTDIP
-828 ISYLVRETK
+828 ISYLVREAK

-851 YYALC
+851 FYTLS
-856 LNAKDKEVEN
+856 LNAKDREVEE
-866 VMAFVNEFVHKPQSK
+866 VMAFVNEYIHRPQSQ
-881 YSASFTGGYFSS
+881 YSASFAGGYFSS
-893 RKLIGELS
+893 RMLISELS

-918 FESLIQPII
+918 FESLVQPLI
-927 ILLEMVVDVFFVIV
+927 ILLEMVVDVFFVLV
-941 GLWILGESINLMSMT
+941 GLWILGESLNLMSMT

-981 LRAGTRLG
+981 LKSGTHKG

-1012 ILALLPFLSHS
+1012 ILALLPFLSHG

-1036 LIIGMTV
+1036 LIIGMTI

-1051 IPMLYYVVK
+1051 IPMLYYMVRVVEQRMRSMK
-1060 RKPLSP
+1060 
-1066 SLPQMGGSAN
+1066 
-1076 R
+1076 

>member
-1 MLHQVIKR
+1 MNWKLLSR

-52 FSAQEV
+52 YSAQEV

-135 PAFFLDITPKEP
+135 PAFFLDLTPADSSAKASGAGG
-147 TKFAQLSKF
+147 TSKFAQLSKF
-156 AKNVVVKRIEQL
+156 ARNVVVKRIEQL

-185 CIPNYEKLQAMG
+185 CIPDNEKLQAMG
-197 LTVSDIENAIKR
+197 MSVSDIESAIKR

-230 DSQLLTKKDIEN
+230 DSQLLTRKDIED
-242 IYINHQGRM
+242 IYINHQGRL
-251 FQLKDVC
+251 FQLKDIC
-258 NVEEHTAI
+258 SIEEHTAT

-278 ITMAI
+278 VTMAI

-293 LQQSMDELLENLRK
+293 LKQSMDELLDDMRK
-307 EYPDIQFQLTRDQT
+307 EYPDINFQLTRDQT
-321 RLLSYTIENL
+321 RLLQFTIENL

-377 GISMNI
+377 GISMNV

-405 NITQRSLTPTLSERE
+405 NITAQIPKIPTKEELE
-420 GATSKE
+420 G
-426 KTEVIVRS
+426 VVVRS

-480 SLLVATVVV
+480 SLLVATVVI
-489 PVYYMVLSPS
+489 PVYYMVLQK
-499 PRSPKGEGL
+499 KGEKVKGL
-508 KESPIILVL
+508 KGEKVNFVGL
-517 RMLMRRCLSCFPLH
+517 MLP
-531 YIALPFGGAGRWACF
+531 GGVKC
-546 YESIL
+546 YEAVL
-551 KWTLRHMR
+551 KWMLRHTR
-559 LVLGM
+559 LVLAL

-569 PLMALLVLHIEK
+569 PLMGILLLHIEK
-581 ERMPKVV
+581 ERMPKVA
-588 QEDALLTIDW
+588 QYDTLLTIDW

-606 NDKRVAGIMA
+606 NDRRIAGMMG
-616 AIKDNVETST
+616 AIKEDVQTST
-626 CMVGAQEFMLAHTK
+626 SMIGAQEFMLAHTK

-648 IYLKAEN
+648 VYLKAADSEH
-655 SRKLS
+655 LD
-660 KIKRQCIAYLH
+660 KIKRQCTAYLQQH
-671 KYYPQASAEFT
+671 YPQASAEYGE
-682 DPGNLY
+682 PGNLY
-688 NLVFSTDEAD
+688 NLIFSTDEAD

-705 SEGRRPTTDQSRAF
+705 REGRRPTTDASRAF
-719 RDTLLKH
+719 RDTLLRH
-726 FPHLEISPV
+726 FPNLEISPI

-741 RYVADMEQMALYKLG
+741 RYVADMEQMAIYKVS
-756 YDALYARLRE
+756 YDALYRRLRE

-777 EGAQSVPVKTAS
+777 EGVQSVPVKMLSGAMSFT
-789 PPALGLTPNPSP
+789 G
-801 VGGGNYRGEGSN
+801 VERH
-813 ILAETVKNADGTDIP
+813 ILAECVKNADGTDIP
-828 ISYLVRETK
+828 ISYLVREAK

-851 YYALC
+851 FYTLS
-856 LNAKDKEVEN
+856 LNAKDREVEE
-866 VMAFVNEFVHKPQSK
+866 VMTFVNEYIHRPQSQ
-881 YSASFTGGYFSS
+881 YSASFAGGYFSS
-893 RKLIGELS
+893 RMLISELS

-918 FESLIQPII
+918 FESLVQPLI
-927 ILLEMVVDVFFVIV
+927 ILLEMVVDVFFVLV
-941 GLWILGESINLMSMT
+941 GLWILGESLNLMSMT

-981 LRAGTRLG
+981 LKSGTHKG

-1012 ILALLPFLSHS
+1012 ILALLPFLSHG

-1036 LIIGMTV
+1036 LIIGMTI

-1051 IPMLYYVVK
+1051 IPMLYYLIAK
-1060 RKPLSP
+1060 LRMKS
-1066 SLPQMGGSAN
+1066 
-1076 R
+1076 

>member
-1 MLHQVIKR
+1 MNKTLLHR

-52 FSAQEV
+52 YSAQEV

-135 PAFFLDITPKEP
+135 PAFFLDLTPADSSR
-147 TKFAQLSKF
+147 FAQLSKF
-156 AKNVVVKRIEQL
+156 ARNVVVKRIEQL

-185 CIPNYEKLQAMG
+185 CIPDYEKLQAMG
-197 LTVSDIENAIKR
+197 MSVSDIESAIKR

-230 DSQLLTKKDIEN
+230 DSQLLTRKDIED
-242 IYINHQGRM
+242 IYINHQGRLL
-251 FQLKDVC
+251 QLKDVC
-258 NVEEHTAI
+258 QVEEHTAT

-278 ITMAI
+278 VTMAI

-293 LQQSMDELLENLRK
+293 LKQSMDELLDDMRK
-307 EYPDIQFQLTRDQT
+307 EYPDINFQLTRDQT
-321 RLLSYTIENL
+321 RLLQFTIENL

-377 GISMNI
+377 GISMNV

-405 NITQRSLTPTLSERE
+405 NITQKVEKLKSLKGEKLE
-420 GATSKE
+420 G
-426 KTEVIVRS
+426 VVVRS

-480 SLLVATVVV
+480 SLLVATVVI
-489 PVYYMVLSPS
+489 PVYYMALHK
-499 PRSPKGEGL
+499 KGEKVKRL
-508 KESPIILVL
+508 KGEKLKRLKGGSK
-517 RMLMRRCLSCFPLH
+517 FFTLH
-531 YIALPFGGAGRWACF
+531 FSLFTL
-546 YESIL
+546 YEAVL
-551 KWTLRHMR
+551 KWTLRHAR
-559 LVLGM
+559 LILAL
-564 FVISI
+564 FIISI
-569 PLMALLVLHIEK
+569 PLMAFMVLHIEK
-581 ERMPKVV
+581 ERMPKVA
-588 QEDALLTIDW
+588 QDDTLLTIDW
-598 NSNISAQE
+598 NSNISALE
-606 NDKRVAGIMA
+606 NDRRIAGMME
-616 AIKDNVETST
+616 AIKKEVQTST
-626 CMVGAQEFMLAHTK
+626 CMIGAQEFMLAHTK
-640 DITSSEAV
+640 DITSSEAAC
-648 IYLKAEN
+648 YLKAEDAE
-655 SRKLS
+655 SLDS
-660 KIKRQCIAYLH
+660 IKRQCTAYLQQR
-671 KYYPQASAEFT
+671 YPQASAEYSE
-682 DPGNLY
+682 PGNLY
-688 NLVFSTDEAD
+688 NLIFSTDEAD

-705 SEGRRPTTDQSRAF
+705 REGRRPTIDASRAF
-719 RDTLLKH
+719 RDTLLRH
-726 FPHLEISPV
+726 FPNLEISPV

-741 RYVADMEQMALYKLG
+741 RYVADMEQMALYKVS
-756 YDALYARLRE
+756 YDALYRRLRE

-789 PPALGLTPNPSP
+789 PLAPL
-801 VGGGNYRGEGSN
+801 RGEGGH

-828 ISYLVRETK
+828 ISYLVREAK

-851 YYALC
+851 FYTLS
-856 LNAKDKEVEN
+856 LNAKDREVEE
-866 VMAFVNEFVHKPQSK
+866 VMAFVNEYIHRPHSQ
-881 YSASFTGGYFSS
+881 YSASFAGGYFSS

-918 FESLIQPII
+918 FESLVQPLI
-927 ILLEMVVDVFFVIV
+927 ILLEMVVDVFFVLV
-941 GLWILGESINLMSMT
+941 GLWILGESLNLMSMT

-968 SILKIDTINHSPH
+968 SILKIDTINRSPH
-981 LRAGTRLG
+981 LKSGTHKG
-989 LIRAIMEAGQRRLR
+989 LIRAIMEAGRRRLR

-1012 ILALLPFLSHS
+1012 ILALLPFLSHG

-1036 LIIGMTV
+1036 LVIGMTI

-1051 IPMLYYVVK
+1051 IPMLYYLIAELRMK
-1060 RKPLSP
+1060 I
-1066 SLPQMGGSAN
+1066 
-1076 R
+1076 

>member
-1 MLHQVIKR
+1 MNKTLLHR

-52 FSAQEV
+52 YSAQEV

-135 PAFFLDITPKEP
+135 PAFFLDLTPVDSS
-147 TKFAQLSKF
+147 KFAQLSKF
-156 AKNVVVKRIEQL
+156 ARNVVVKRIEQL

-185 CIPNYEKLQAMG
+185 CIPDNEKLQAMG
-197 LTVSDIENAIKR
+197 MSVSDIESAIKR

-230 DSQLLTKKDIEN
+230 DSQLLTKKDIED
-242 IYINHQGRM
+242 IYINHQGRL

-258 NVEEHTAI
+258 SIVEHTAT

-278 ITMAI
+278 VTMAI

-293 LQQSMDELLENLRK
+293 LKQSMDELLDDMRR
-307 EYPDIQFQLTRDQT
+307 EYPDINFQLTRDQT
-321 RLLSYTIENL
+321 RLLQYTIENL

-377 GISMNI
+377 GISMNV

-405 NITQRSLTPTLSERE
+405 NITAQTPKTPTKEELE
-420 GATSKE
+420 G
-426 KTEVIVRS
+426 VVVRS

-480 SLLVATVVV
+480 SLLVATVVI
-489 PVYYMVLSPS
+489 PVYYMVLHKKGKKVKGL
-499 PRSPKGEGL
+499 KGEKVSGDV
-508 KESPIILVL
+508 K
-517 RMLMRRCLSCFPLH
+517 
-531 YIALPFGGAGRWACF
+531 Y
-546 YESIL
+546 YEATL
-551 KWTLRHMR
+551 KWTLRHAH
-559 LVLGM
+559 LVLVL
-564 FVISI
+564 FIISI
-569 PLMALLVLHIEK
+569 PLMAFLVMHIEK
-581 ERMPKVV
+581 ERMPKVA
-588 QEDALLTIDW
+588 QDDTLLTIDW

-606 NDKRVAGIMA
+606 NDRRIAGMMGA
-616 AIKDNVETST
+616 VKEDVQTST
-626 CMVGAQEFMLAHTK
+626 SMIGAQEFMLAHTK

-648 IYLKAEN
+648 VYLKAADSEH
-655 SRKLS
+655 LD
-660 KIKRQCIAYLH
+660 KIKRQCTTYLQQH
-671 KYYPQASAEFT
+671 YPQASAEYGE
-682 DPGNLY
+682 PGNLY
-688 NLVFSTDEAD
+688 NLIFSTDEAD

-705 SEGRRPTTDQSRAF
+705 REGRRPTTDASRAF
-719 RDTLLKH
+719 RDTLLRH
-726 FPHLEISPV
+726 FPNLEISPV

-741 RYVADMEQMALYKLG
+741 RYVADMEQMAIYKVS
-756 YDALYARLRE
+756 YDALYRRLRE

-777 EGAQSVPVKTAS
+777 EGAQSVPVKLVS
-789 PPALGLTPNPSP
+789 
-801 VGGGNYRGEGSN
+801 GEMTFTGVERH
-813 ILAETVKNADGTDIP
+813 ILAECVKNSDGTDIP
-828 ISYLVRETK
+828 ISYLVREAK

-851 YYALC
+851 FYTLS
-856 LNAKDKEVEN
+856 LNAMDREVEE
-866 VMAFVNEFVHKPQSK
+866 VMAFVNEYIHRPQSQ
-881 YSASFTGGYFSS
+881 YSASFAGGYFSS
-893 RKLIGELS
+893 RMLIGELS
-901 VVLAVALALLY
+901 VVLAAALALLY

-918 FESLIQPII
+918 FESLVQPLI
-927 ILLEMVVDVFFVIV
+927 ILLEMVVDVFFVLV
-941 GLWILGESINLMSMT
+941 GLWILGESLNLMSMT

-981 LRAGTRLG
+981 LKSGTHKG

-1012 ILALLPFLSHS
+1012 ILALLPFLSHG

-1036 LIIGMTV
+1036 LIIGMTI

-1051 IPMLYYVVK
+1051 IPMLYYMVRVVEQRMRSK
-1060 RKPLSP
+1060 K
-1066 SLPQMGGSAN
+1066 
-1076 R
+1076 